1 MSEYLIIYTDGS
13 SKNDRKKESSA
24 GIAFYIPSLKLL
36 KSRHTTGTNSVAE
49 LLAIDYALWYAKEK
63 LNNTKVHIH
72 SDSEYA
78 IGVLSGK
85 KKFKANAKLVEYIIN
100 GKISKMDVKFTHID
114 GHSGIKENEICD
126 AAAKEAMNKEPTK
139 VKE

>member
-1 MSEYLIIYTDGS
+1 MSEYLVIYKDGS

-78 IGVLSGK
+78 IGVLNEFGFIKGSYLSIK
-85 KKFKANAKLVEYIIN
+85 RIMRCNPR
-100 GKISKMDVKFTHID
+100 SKGGYDPIP
-114 GHSGIKENEICD
+114 IKE
-126 AAAKEAMNKEPTK
+126 K
-139 VKE
+139 